1 MEATIGT
8 LAASNSIDL
17 TEQIESTNN
26 IISSSTASA
35 PEDFEGKRIMA
46 GVNIVTGGCGTYA
59 VTSKNGVTVYP
70 WKTTKAEE
78 VATMTQKENDIPPF
92 LPTDTKPLSLTT
104 TPSTHPQSLDHIF
117 YAVTRLPVSSSIH
130 PILKSWSSSSSDPL
144 PKSQDKLFYNP
155 VNGLDNNNSRATTAA
170 TNSNYNFARRSNFRL
185 KFADR
190 VQVVEMESDGWAKL
204 ARGNGYILAE
214 HGQGSDLVKVGGPKD
229 KACLIEGMMYSVLRR
244 YITLQKDQDELI
256 RILEGLRKDLNFALL
271 EHKDCTIVAAEH
283 VLASDSTDGSSLSNH
298 QRDNSAS
305 QVSAASATKEDNG
318 MEARSEE
325 EEDDS
330 FYPTKQQSG
339 INSHGDGKGAE
350 PKNASSSFIENLPV
364 IGRFVC
370 GGLSQAK
377 EETAAEAQRNNRAA
391 TSSPRPSAAV
401 HSSERRHVSTP
412 DAEVRA
418 AHREDN
424 NSLSSAGGYGID
436 FRTGMSGHR
445 ALLSSHSASKEMTLI
460 SRNPNPRFMSV
471 HSGIG
476 YTRRRPWNK
485 ASVEASFASFPGVRR
500 RPITGISSA
509 ASTPNTAMASIAD
522 IRRSASDD
530 GRISSH
536 TPTPISDCSSNNF
549 VARIPVARLPSS
561 SVSGSSKQ
569 PSRSCSPPISSVGES
584 LLHRNGT
591 PLHRLDNLIN
601 E

>member
-1 MEATIGT
+1 
-8 LAASNSIDL
+8 
-17 TEQIESTNN
+17 
-26 IISSSTASA
+26 
-35 PEDFEGKRIMA
+35 
-46 GVNIVTGGCGTYA
+46 
-59 VTSKNGVTVYP
+59 
-70 WKTTKAEE
+70 
-78 VATMTQKENDIPPF
+78 
-92 LPTDTKPLSLTT
+92 
-104 TPSTHPQSLDHIF
+104 
-117 YAVTRLPVSSSIH
+117 
-130 PILKSWSSSSSDPL
+130 
-144 PKSQDKLFYNP
+144 
-155 VNGLDNNNSRATTAA
+155 
-170 TNSNYNFARRSNFRL
+170 
-185 KFADR
+185 
-190 VQVVEMESDGWAKL
+190 
-204 ARGNGYILAE
+204 
-214 HGQGSDLVKVGGPKD
+214 
-229 KACLIEGMMYSVLRR
+229 MYSVLRR
-244 YITLQKDQDELI
+244 YITLQKDQEDLI

-271 EHKDCTIVAAEH
+271 ENKDCTIVAAEH
-283 VLASDSTDGSSLSNH
+283 VLASDSTDGSLSH
-298 QRDNSAS
+298 QQRDNSAS
-305 QVSAASATKEDNG
+305 QASTASANKEDSG

-325 EEDDS
+325 EEEDS
-330 FYPTKQQSG
+330 FYPTKQQAG
-339 INSHGDGKGAE
+339 VNSHGDGKGAE

-377 EETAAEAQRNNRAA
+377 EETAAEGQRNNRAA
-391 TSSPRPSAAV
+391 TSSPRPSAA
-401 HSSERRHVSTP
+401 HSSERRLVSTP

-424 NSLSSAGGYGID
+424 NSLTSGGYGID

-460 SRNPNPRFMSV
+460 SRNPNPRYMSV

-536 TPTPISDCSSNNF
+536 TPTPISDCSTNNF

>member
-214 HGQGSDLVKVGGPKD
+214 HGQGSDLVKGVWSD
-229 KACLIEGMMYSVLRR
+229 IITNYSLILHKNKTLFLLTIRSVLLL
-244 YITLQKDQDELI
+244 TSKGSELTNNAYSI
-256 RILEGLRKDLNFALL
+256 AFYCIFTPFCSRWTQRQ
-271 EHKDCTIVAAEH
+271 
-283 VLASDSTDGSSLSNH
+283 SLS
-298 QRDNSAS
+298 
-305 QVSAASATKEDNG
+305 
-318 MEARSEE
+318 
-325 EEDDS
+325 
-330 FYPTKQQSG
+330 Y
-339 INSHGDGKGAE
+339 
-350 PKNASSSFIENLPV
+350 
-364 IGRFVC
+364 
-370 GGLSQAK
+370 
-377 EETAAEAQRNNRAA
+377 
-391 TSSPRPSAAV
+391 
-401 HSSERRHVSTP
+401 
-412 DAEVRA
+412 
-418 AHREDN
+418 
-424 NSLSSAGGYGID
+424 
-436 FRTGMSGHR
+436 
-445 ALLSSHSASKEMTLI
+445 
-460 SRNPNPRFMSV
+460 
-471 HSGIG
+471 
-476 YTRRRPWNK
+476 
-485 ASVEASFASFPGVRR
+485 
-500 RPITGISSA
+500 
-509 ASTPNTAMASIAD
+509 
-522 IRRSASDD
+522 
-530 GRISSH
+530 
-536 TPTPISDCSSNNF
+536 
-549 VARIPVARLPSS
+549 
-561 SVSGSSKQ
+561 
-569 PSRSCSPPISSVGES
+569 
-584 LLHRNGT
+584 
-591 PLHRLDNLIN
+591 
-601 E
+601 